1 MQDHQRHLVR
11 HDVVHIS
18 RDPGP
23 FLSARLLDAGGPLPQ
38 ALEDV
43 TARTDPQADRQRE
56 PDEHSWERKGEL
68 NAKMPRP

>member
-1 MQDHQRHLVR
+1 MR

-23 FLSARLLDAGGPLPQ
+23 FLSARLLDAGGPLPLLVLGPLPQ

-56 PDEHSWERKGEL
+56 PDEERS
-68 NAKMPRP
+68 P